1 MIPSFVLITIV
12 MSHGPL
18 LVENDKLV
26 PSEPRDHSIGTILM
40 MSFFLKSHGNN
51 IPLAD
56 SNSDFTWFIE
66 KRNRIFQIEPC
77 DHSIG
82 TTCDAFSYCG
92 SKEKSLP
99 EWAPIVFY
107 IYIGAHSG
115 SDFSK

>member
-1 MIPSFVLITIV
+1 MI
-12 MSHGPL
+12 SHGPL

-56 SNSDFTWFIE
+56 SNSDFTWFIDE
-66 KRNRIFQIEPC
+66 RDQSLQIEPR

-82 TTCDAFSYCG
+82 ISSHVFFTHKI
-92 SKEKSLP
+92 KE
-99 EWAPIVFY
+99 
-107 IYIGAHSG
+107 
-115 SDFSK
+115 